1 MRLTKEQSS
10 ANRQLVLQTAAKL
23 FRERGFDGIG
33 LADLMRE
40 AGFTHGGFYN
50 HFTSKAELCAEVA
63 RGELGKS
70 AQRLDARS
78 ADRSR
83 KRREIFASYIED
95 YLSPEARDA
104 PGASCLLPS
113 LGADIA
119 RQGLE
124 VRQAFGEGFETYL
137 ASLTN
142 VMPQQKDM
150 KGKKQ
155 PASRKDALALLASL
169 IGGMVLARATAG
181 TDPALSAEILATVR
195 EHVLK

>member
-10 ANRQLVLQTAAKL
+10 ANRQLVLETAARL

-70 AQRLDARS
+70 AHRLHARS
-78 ADRSR
+78 ADRSK
-83 KRREIFASYIED
+83 KRREIFASYIAD
-95 YLSPEARDA
+95 YLSEEARDA

-119 RQGLE
+119 RQGPG
-124 VRQAFGEGFETYL
+124 VRQAFEEGFETYL
-137 ASLTN
+137 ESLMN
-142 VMPQQKDM
+142 VIPHRKDL

-155 PASRKDALALLASL
+155 TVTRKDALALLASL

-181 TDPALSAEILATVR
+181 TNPTLSAEILEAVR
-195 EHVLK
+195 YHIMK